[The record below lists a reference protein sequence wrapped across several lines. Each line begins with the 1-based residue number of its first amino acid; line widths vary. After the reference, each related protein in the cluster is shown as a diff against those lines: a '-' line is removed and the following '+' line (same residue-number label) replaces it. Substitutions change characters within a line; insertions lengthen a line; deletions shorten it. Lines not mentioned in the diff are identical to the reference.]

1 MHNDRGRW
9 STQSFVVERGGGSEE
24 VTDCDRCP
32 HAGCVCA
39 FVWPRVEA
47 TGQGFVVA
55 AVPVYLRG
63 VRAVD
68 FLGVAGSQCR
78 VFHGR
83 RGRSVGPSA
92 NSSGQPVGARP
103 VVFSDCFLE
112 SGKSQYA
119 VRFIDRTPQWTGG
132 RGIHGIYSGAKYGF
146 FGYRLP
152 SILWRRVG

>member
-78 VFHGR
+78 VVPWQTWQVCR
-83 RGRSVGPSA
+83 TVG
-92 NSSGQPVGARP
+92 Q
-103 VVFSDCFLE
+103 
-112 SGKSQYA
+112 
-119 VRFIDRTPQWTGG
+119 
-132 RGIHGIYSGAKYGF
+132 
-146 FGYRLP
+146 
-152 SILWRRVG
+152 